1 MTRKSFPFLLLS
13 IFCISTVQAQ
23 VKTKTEDKSWSTQSA
38 ELTNTLEADY
48 IIRVGDIDNLGF
60 GWPEG
65 FDPFCSRSTEAHSY
79 PWEARKEDLPGFD
92 RILMSSK
99 YNPGASLPCG
109 NDGYSAAYDPRL
121 SKPVTYQIPT
131 KILKD
136 ADIQNAFLQIFLD
149 DFQSPTFCSKFR
161 VTLNGSRFAEA
172 EKLLTFLDQT
182 GPVGKLV
189 TIPIPEEFFK
199 GFKEKPVLSL
209 FIDDVNGSGDGFA
222 IDFIRLLV
230 NRKRENT
237 CKGTIIG
244 RVLDKETEQPIANA
258 TVFLADKSSVS
269 TNAEGQFRITGV
281 ATGYEIV
288 SASYAGYN
296 DGAAGAD
303 VGEGDDN
310 PEISIY
316 LAKGVEATFNN
327 KSIRVG
333 ETVSLNNIMFDQGK
347 SDLRAESKPELEKV
361 VQFLQANPG
370 AEIELSGH
378 TSSEGMAAMNR
389 SLSYQ
394 RVNACKGYI
403 VQKGI
408 DPGRVIAVG
417 YGPDKPVAPNDTES
431 NRARNRRVEMRVVKM

>member
-1 MTRKSFPFLLLS
+1 MTRKFFPILLIGLFVAS
-13 IFCISTVQAQ
+13 VVPAQ
-23 VKTKTEDKSWSTQSA
+23 VNTKTEDKNWAAQSA
-38 ELTNTLEADY
+38 ELTNSLEAGY

-60 GWPEG
+60 GWPDG

-79 PWEARKEDLPGFD
+79 PWDARKEDLPGFD

-99 YNPGASLPCG
+99 YNPGAALPCG
-109 NDGYSAAYDPRL
+109 NDGYSNTYNPKL

-136 ADIQNAFLQIFLD
+136 ADIQNAYLQIFLD

-209 FIDDVNGSGDGFA
+209 FIDDINGSGDGFA

-258 TVFLADKSSVS
+258 TVFLSDKSSVT

-281 ATGYEIV
+281 PTGYEIV

-316 LAKGVEATFNN
+316 LAKGVQATFNN

-347 SDLRAESKPELEKV
+347 SELRAESKPELDKV
-361 VQFLQANPG
+361 VQFLQANEG

-394 RVNACKGYI
+394 RVNACKSYI

-431 NRARNRRVEMRVVKM
+431 NRAKNRRVEMRVVKM

>member
-1 MTRKSFPFLLLS
+1 MTRKFFPILLIGLFVAS
-13 IFCISTVQAQ
+13 VVPAQ
-23 VKTKTEDKSWSTQSA
+23 VNTKTEDKNWAAQSA
-38 ELTNTLEADY
+38 ELTNSLEAGY

-60 GWPEG
+60 GWPDG

-79 PWEARKEDLPGFD
+79 PWDARKEDLPGFD

-99 YNPGASLPCG
+99 YNPSAALPCG
-109 NDGYSAAYDPRL
+109 NDGYSNAYNPKL

-136 ADIQNAFLQIFLD
+136 ADIQNAYLQIFLD

-209 FIDDVNGSGDGFA
+209 FIDDINGSGDGFA

-258 TVFLADKSSVS
+258 TVFLADKSSVT

-281 ATGYEIV
+281 PTGYEIV

-316 LAKGVEATFNN
+316 LAKGVQATFNN

-347 SDLRAESKPELEKV
+347 SELRAESKPELDKV
-361 VQFLQANPG
+361 VQFLQANEG

-394 RVNACKGYI
+394 RVNACKSYI

-431 NRARNRRVEMRVVKM
+431 NRAKNRRVEMRVVKM

>member
-1 MTRKSFPFLLLS
+1 MTRHFFS
-13 IFCISTVQAQ
+13 IFILGIFLANVLQAQ
-23 VKTKTEDKSWSTQSA
+23 VKTRTEDKNWTAQSA
-38 ELTNTLEADY
+38 ELANTLEADY
-48 IIRVGDIDNLGF
+48 IIRIGDIDNLGF
-60 GWPEG
+60 GWPKG
-65 FDPFCSRSTEAHSY
+65 FDPFCSRSTEVHSY
-79 PWEARKEDLPGFD
+79 PWEAKKEDAAGFD

-99 YNPGASLPCG
+99 YNPTASLPCG
-109 NDGYSAAYDPRL
+109 NDGYSATYDPKL
-121 SKPVTYQIPT
+121 SKPVTYQLPT

-136 ADIQNAFLQIFLD
+136 ADIQNAYLQIFLD

-161 VTLNGSRFAEA
+161 VTINGSRFAEA

-189 TIPIPEEFFK
+189 TIPIPEEFYK

-209 FIDDVNGSGDGFA
+209 YIDDVNGSGDGFA

-230 NRKRENT
+230 NRKRDNS
-237 CKGTIIG
+237 CKGTITG

-258 TVFLADKSSVS
+258 TVFLADKSSVTS
-269 TNAEGQFRITGV
+269 NAEGQFRITGV
-281 ATGYEIV
+281 PTGYEIV

-303 VGEGDDN
+303 IGEGEDN
-310 PEISIY
+310 PETVIY
-316 LAKGVEATFNN
+316 LKKGEQATFNN
-327 KSIRVG
+327 RSIRVG
-333 ETVSLNNIMFDQGK
+333 ETVNLNNIMFDQGK
-347 SDLRAESKPELEKV
+347 SDLRAESKPELDKV

-389 SLSYQ
+389 SLSYR
-394 RVNACKGYI
+394 RVNACKEYI

-417 YGPDKPVAPNDTES
+417 FGPDKPVAPNDTEP
-431 NRARNRRVEMRVVKM
+431 NRAKNRRVEMRVVKI